1 MRAAIFARLA
11 LVEAWRGGL
20 PWIVLASVALALGLG
35 AYLGQ
40 LALTEG
46 RLLQTAVVAAVL
58 RVCAAF
64 IVAAQ
69 VVASV
74 QREIA
79 AKGLELMLSLPLTR
93 PAQYVGRLAGFAA
106 CGVLLACVFALPL
119 ALWAPPLALAGWTLS
134 LVCELVLVAA
144 AALFFGMSLRQP
156 VSALAATAGFYLL
169 ARSVNAMQAIA
180 VGPLVDETLA
190 HQIARRAIDGVALA
204 MPALDGA
211 TRTEWLLYG
220 IGDWRA
226 YVLALGGMLV
236 YAVLLAA
243 AGVFDFARRAA

>member
-1 MRAAIFARLA
+1 MRAAIFTRLA
-11 LVEAWRGGL
+11 LLEAWRGGL
-20 PWIVLASVALALGLG
+20 PWIAVASVALAVALG

-46 RLLQTAVVAAVL
+46 RLLQAAVVAAVL
-58 RVCAAF
+58 RVCAVF
-64 IVAAQ
+64 IVATH

-93 PAQYVGRLAGFAA
+93 PAQYLGRLAGFAA
-106 CGVLLACVFALPL
+106 CSVLLACVFALPL

-134 LVCELVLVAA
+134 LACELVLVAA
-144 AALFFGMSLRQP
+144 AALFFGMTLRQP
-156 VSALAATAGFYLL
+156 VSALGASAGFYLL
-169 ARSVNAMQAIA
+169 ARSVSAMQAIA
-180 VGPLVDETLA
+180 GGPLIGETLA
-190 HQIARRAIDGVALA
+190 HQLARRAIDGVALL
-204 MPALDGA
+204 MPALDAA

-220 IGDWRA
+220 IGDWSA
-226 YVLALGGMLV
+226 YAWTAGGMLV
-236 YAVLLAA
+236 YALLLGA